1 MKVVT
6 IEVPELGNRCHLV
19 HDGARALV
27 VDPPCDLAP
36 IERAAEDAGV
46 DIAAVA
52 DTHVHSDYLSGA
64 AVLAARH
71 RVPYLLSAEER
82 VEVDR
87 LPVQGGDVVPVG
99 ALEVQVLDTPGH
111 TLHHQSYVVRHGDLE
126 RPALF
131 SGGSLLHGT
140 VGRTDLVDPLLAR
153 LLGRAQWQS
162 AQHQAVLPSATSLHP
177 THGFGS
183 LCSAMAVAPDEDA
196 GTVGHERRTNAALT
210 TPRDEYVEALVEGFG
225 PVPSYY
231 RHLARLNR
239 KAPDTRAGATVPVAD
254 VDEVA
259 ERAQRG
265 EWVLDVRPRA
275 AYAEAHL
282 PGSVGI
288 ERGDSFAT
296 WAGWVTPWGADL
308 TLVADRHQDLDTAVH
323 DLGQIGIG
331 VGRVHLLGPTA
342 DWPAAATVRRVG
354 LARVR
359 LVAARPRPRCPAR
372 PRARRRPPA
381 GGSPRPAARAVARG
395 GPTAR
400 RADLAVLPIR
410 VQGHRRR
417 GRAGQVRPRGR
428 GRRRRLVA
436 RRVRRSRHR
445 SSRLRRTDT
454 PALEASVCPGA
465 ALGTGSRPCPG
476 RRTTAPPV
484 VVRPRR
490 VGRVSASLGQPPA
503 TAGITEIWVP
513 SGVGVFR
520 LSRKRTSSL
529 PTYTL
534 TNRRSWPPSSRMR
547 PLMPAYVESRS
558 SSTAARSAPSADT
571 SDSPPV

>member
-1 MKVVT
+1 MQVVT

-27 VDPPCDLAP
+27 VDPPRDLAP
-36 IERAAEDAGV
+36 LERAAEDAGV

-82 VEVDR
+82 VEIDR

-126 RPALF
+126 RAALF

-183 LCSAMAVAPDEDA
+183 LCSATSVAPDEDA

-239 KAPDTRAGATVPVAD
+239 KAPDGRTTAPSVAD

-259 ERAQRG
+259 ERARRG

-288 ERGDSFAT
+288 ELGDSFAT

-308 TLVADRHQDLDTAVH
+308 TLVADRHQDLEAAVH
-323 DLGQIGIG
+323 DLAQIGIG
-331 VGRVHLLGPTA
+331 VGRVHLLGPA
-342 DWPAAATVRRVG
+342 VDWPATSTVRRVG
-354 LARVR
+354 WREYASSPHDLVLDVRHAHEHAAGHLPEARHVPLPELWREAARLPAGRIWLYCRSGFRATVAAGLLARF
-359 LVAARPRPRCPAR
+359 
-372 PRARRRPPA
+372 
-381 GGSPRPAARAVARG
+381 
-395 GPTAR
+395 
-400 RADLAVLPIR
+400 
-410 VQGHRRR
+410 
-417 GRAGQVRPRGR
+417 GR
-428 GRRRRLVA
+428 
-436 RRVRRSRHR
+436 
-445 SSRLRRTDT
+445 
-454 PALEASVCPGA
+454 E
-465 ALGTGSRPCPG
+465 
-476 RRTTAPPV
+476 V
-484 VVRPRR
+484 VVVDDDWSRAE
-490 VGRVSASLGQPPA
+490 SAGLG
-503 TAGITEIWVP
+503 ID
-513 SGVGVFR
+513 R
-520 LSRKRTSSL
+520 
-529 PTYTL
+529 
-534 TNRRSWPPSSRMR
+534 
-547 PLMPAYVESRS
+547 
-558 SSTAARSAPSADT
+558 AA
-571 SDSPPV
+571 

>member
-1 MKVVT
+1 
-6 IEVPELGNRCHLV
+6 
-19 HDGARALV
+19 
-27 VDPPCDLAP
+27 
-36 IERAAEDAGV
+36 
-46 DIAAVA
+46 VA

-82 VEVDR
+82 VEMDR

-111 TLHHQSYVVRHGDLE
+111 TLHHQSYVVRHGDLD

-183 LCSAMAVAPDEDA
+183 LCSATSVAPDEDA

-210 TPRDEYVEALVEGFG
+210 TPRDAYVEALVEGFG

-231 RHLARLNR
+231 RHLVRLNR
-239 KAPDTRAGATVPVAD
+239 KAPDVRPSTMPVAD

-288 ERGDSFAT
+288 ELGDSFAT

-308 TLVADRHQDLDTAVH
+308 TLVADRHQDLELTVH
-323 DLGQIGIG
+323 DLAQIGIG
-331 VGRVHLLGPTA
+331 VGRVHLLGAAA

-354 LARVR
+354 WREYATSPHDLVLDVRHAHEHAAGYLPEARHVPLPELWREAARLPPGRIWLYCRSGFRATVAAGLLARF
-359 LVAARPRPRCPAR
+359 
-372 PRARRRPPA
+372 
-381 GGSPRPAARAVARG
+381 
-395 GPTAR
+395 
-400 RADLAVLPIR
+400 
-410 VQGHRRR
+410 
-417 GRAGQVRPRGR
+417 GR
-428 GRRRRLVA
+428 
-436 RRVRRSRHR
+436 
-445 SSRLRRTDT
+445 
-454 PALEASVCPGA
+454 E
-465 ALGTGSRPCPG
+465 
-476 RRTTAPPV
+476 V
-484 VVRPRR
+484 VVVDDDWSRAE
-490 VGRVSASLGQPPA
+490 SAGLG
-503 TAGITEIWVP
+503 ID
-513 SGVGVFR
+513 R
-520 LSRKRTSSL
+520 
-529 PTYTL
+529 
-534 TNRRSWPPSSRMR
+534 
-547 PLMPAYVESRS
+547 
-558 SSTAARSAPSADT
+558 AA
-571 SDSPPV
+571 

>member
-1 MKVVT
+1 VQVVT

-27 VDPPCDLAP
+27 VDPPRDLAP
-36 IERAAEDAGV
+36 LERAAEDAGV

-82 VEVDR
+82 VEIDR

-111 TLHHQSYVVRHGDLE
+111 TLHHQSYVVRHGDLD

-183 LCSAMAVAPDEDA
+183 LCSATSVAPDEDA

-239 KAPDTRAGATVPVAD
+239 KAPDVRATTTPVAD

-259 ERAQRG
+259 ERARRG

-288 ERGDSFAT
+288 ELGDSFAT

-308 TLVADRHQDLDTAVH
+308 TLVADRHQDLEVAVH
-323 DLGQIGIG
+323 DLAQIGIG
-331 VGRVHLLGPTA
+331 VGRVHVLGPTA
-342 DWPAAATVRRVG
+342 DWPATATVRRVG
-354 LARVR
+354 WREYASSPHGLVLDVRHAHEHAAGHLPEARHVPLPELWREAARLPAGRIWLYCRSGFRATVAAGLLARVDR
-359 LVAARPRPRCPAR
+359 
-372 PRARRRPPA
+372 
-381 GGSPRPAARAVARG
+381 
-395 GPTAR
+395 
-400 RADLAVLPIR
+400 
-410 VQGHRRR
+410 
-417 GRAGQVRPRGR
+417 
-428 GRRRRLVA
+428 
-436 RRVRRSRHR
+436 
-445 SSRLRRTDT
+445 
-454 PALEASVCPGA
+454 E
-465 ALGTGSRPCPG
+465 
-476 RRTTAPPV
+476 V
-484 VVRPRR
+484 VVVDDDWSRAE
-490 VGRVSASLGQPPA
+490 SAGLG
-503 TAGITEIWVP
+503 ID
-513 SGVGVFR
+513 R
-520 LSRKRTSSL
+520 
-529 PTYTL
+529 
-534 TNRRSWPPSSRMR
+534 
-547 PLMPAYVESRS
+547 
-558 SSTAARSAPSADT
+558 AA
-571 SDSPPV
+571 